1 MNKRGF
7 SGERAY
13 WGWCFEPAAPNR
25 PYRYLHVNGG
35 DRVTTDFGAW
45 VEAARS
51 VPIESV
57 LTRRGIHLRKSGI
70 ERIGPCPKC
79 GGTDRFS
86 INVKEGVWNCRGCK
100 PEGISGDVIG
110 LVEWLDGV
118 DFKTAVETLEGTR
131 FNGGGNG
138 KANANGHAFNNARPE
153 QLGPIVAIYPYLDEN
168 ARLLFQVTRHE
179 PKDFRQRQPDG
190 HGDWINHTRDV
201 RMVPYRLPELIE
213 AGALDRTI
221 FILEGEKDVDN
232 AVNLLGVP
240 ATTNPRGA
248 GKWANCKIDQFFQNM
263 NVVIVADN
271 DPQTRNSKSG
281 ELLYHPDGRP
291 RYAGFDHAQE
301 VAQHLDPIAAS
312 VKVID
317 LKAVWPGCPEK
328 GDLTD
333 WIKAGGNAEMLN
345 RIVER
350 TAIWTPGQQ
359 PAAALLILRLE
370 DWLTRELPDPDCLLG
385 SWLTT
390 TTRGI
395 INAPTGLGKTML
407 GIGLAMRMSANM
419 GFLNW
424 KAIRPATVLFIDGEM
439 SRKLLQRRLR
449 AEVDRCG
456 QAPVGLHIS
465 VTKTSKISRRSTRP
479 PANSRSR
486 TCSSAS
492 AVWTSSF
499 STTSCR

>member
-1 MNKRGF
+1 
-7 SGERAY
+7 
-13 WGWCFEPAAPNR
+13 
-25 PYRYLHVNGG
+25 
-35 DRVTTDFGAW
+35 VTTDFDAW
-45 VEAARS
+45 VQAARS

-57 LTRRGIHLRKSGI
+57 LTRRGVHLRKSGV

-131 FNGGGNG
+131 FNGGANG
-138 KANANGHAFNNARPE
+138 HANTNGHAFNNARPE

-190 HGDWINHTRDV
+190 QGGWINHTRDV

-333 WIKAGGNAEMLN
+333 WIKAGGTAEMLN
-345 RIVER
+345 RIVEH

-395 INAPTGLGKTML
+395 GYWMACGKRGELHAP
-407 GIGLAMRMSANM
+407 R
-419 GFLNW
+419 
-424 KAIRPATVLFIDGEM
+424 
-439 SRKLLQRRLR
+439 
-449 AEVDRCG
+449 
-456 QAPVGLHIS
+456 
-465 VTKTSKISRRSTRP
+465 TK
-479 PANSRSR
+479 
-486 TCSSAS
+486 
-492 AVWTSSF
+492 
-499 STTSCR
+499 